1 MVQSD
6 IIVRKATLDD
16 IKYAKEASTV
26 VNQAYRSKG
35 GWTTEEDFVAGERCT
50 EEQMQ
55 SFIRE
60 SGNPH
65 TLLFAVEHPHKIV
78 GTVQIQT
85 SPEHPLM
92 AEVGLFSVSPYEQS
106 RGIGGQLVRAALT
119 EMKEMGMTHAIMHV
133 LENRPEILKW
143 YKKLGF
149 EETGERVP
157 FIWPEQL
164 KIDGLHFLVL
174 KKALA

>member
-1 MVQSD
+1 MVQSN

-16 IKYAKEASTV
+16 IKYAKEASAV

-85 SPEHPLM
+85 SPEHPSM
-92 AEVGLFSVSPYEQS
+92 AEVALFSVSPYEQS
-106 RGIGGQLVRAALT
+106 RGIGSQLIRAALT
-119 EMKEMGMTHAIMHV
+119 EMKEMGMTHAMLHV
-133 LENRPEILKW
+133 LEIRQELLKW

-149 EETGERVP
+149 EETGESVP
-157 FIWPEQL
+157 YVWPEKL
-164 KIDGLHFLVL
+164 KINGLHLLIL

>member
-1 MVQSD
+1 
-6 IIVRKATLDD
+6 
-16 IKYAKEASTV
+16 
-26 VNQAYRSKG
+26 
-35 GWTTEEDFVAGERCT
+35 
-50 EEQMQ
+50 
-55 SFIRE
+55 
-60 SGNPH
+60 
-65 TLLFAVEHPHKIV
+65 
-78 GTVQIQT
+78 
-85 SPEHPLM
+85 M